1 MPEMGG
7 LETTAVIR
15 AKEKGGAG
23 HVPILAMTAHALKGD
38 RERCLAAGMDGY
50 ISKPIRPQEMFRA
63 IENLSPGPE
72 RPAARPDSD
81 ILDRQ
86 EVLYRFD
93 DDMELLQ
100 EAVQDFLEECP
111 KRLQGLRDALAC
123 GDSDAVARLAHAL
136 KGSVGNFAARRAVEA
151 AQKLETIGR
160 EGEVARGIEAYIELD
175 EAIERLKPALLA
187 LPQSK
192 GS

>member
-1 MPEMGG
+1 
-7 LETTAVIR
+7 
-15 AKEKGGAG
+15 
-23 HVPILAMTAHALKGD
+23 
-38 RERCLAAGMDGY
+38 MDGY
-50 ISKPIRPQEMFRA
+50 IAKPIRPQEMFRA
-63 IENLSPGPE
+63 IENLNAGPE
-72 RPAARPDSD
+72 TSAAVPHAD

-93 DDMELLQ
+93 DDMELLR

-111 KRLQGLRDALAC
+111 KRLAGLRDALAR

-136 KGSVGNFAARRAVEA
+136 KGSVGNFAARQAVDA
-151 AQKLETIGR
+151 AQKLEMIGR
-160 EGEVARGIEAYIELD
+160 EGEVARGLEAYTELD

-192 GS
+192 ES